1 VSVNAIS
8 PSDSPVVILKPQVS
22 DGLKKDVQ
30 PEKIP
35 TDLEKINIDSR
46 INLEKNITSLKQQR
60 EYLSSVV
67 DKLNEL
73 LRDGG
78 RSVSFNVDQDSG
90 ESVIVVT
97 NLDTGKVI
105 RQIPSQTV
113 INLAHDFEKL
123 KGLIQNK
130 GA

>member
-1 VSVNAIS
+1 MSVNLIS
-8 PSDSPVVILKPQVS
+8 LSDSPIVILKPQGS

-35 TDLEKINIDSR
+35 TDFEKINIETR
-46 INLEKNITSLKQQR
+46 INLDKSSTSLKQQR

-123 KGLIQNK
+123 KGLIHNK
-130 GA
+130 CA

>member
-123 KGLIQNK
+123 KGFIHNK
-130 GA
+130 CA

>member
-1 VSVNAIS
+1 MSVNAIS
-8 PSDSPVVILKPQVS
+8 SSDSPVDILKSQVS
-22 DGLKKDVQ
+22 DVDKKNAKS
-30 PEKIP
+30 EKIP
-35 TDLEKINIDSR
+35 TDFEKINIENR
-46 INLEKNITSLKQQR
+46 IYLEKNSKSLRQQR

-113 INLAHDFEKL
+113 IDLAQDFEKL
-123 KGLIQNK
+123 KGLIHNK
-130 GA
+130 CA